1 MTAFVADSVN
11 SFVRRLAVN
20 LVPNGYWF
28 YVAGCI
34 PADKDPLA
42 VDAKFI
48 ERYALTQSKHVRYRR
63 RLAGHASVAYVR
75 FRQEFILLATHG
87 EHVFFEREAGQI
99 HDLRRRPVRFH
110 GYSIGY
116 RNEHASVR
124 IHAQEFAR
132 LRVEVERGAARW
144 TEQRQFEAIER
155 LPYERYAPIRQ
166 QIRSLHRLATRQRQR
181 AGLAQ
186 GDPLEPSS

>member
-1 MTAFVADSVN
+1 MTVFVADSV
-11 SFVRRLAVN
+11 SAFVRRLAVN

-28 YVAGCI
+28 YVTGCI
-34 PADKDPLA
+34 PAGKDAAA
-42 VDAKFI
+42 VDSKLI
-48 ERYALTQSKHVRYRR
+48 ERYDLNQSKHVRYRR
-63 RLAGHASVAYVR
+63 RLTGQASVAYVR
-75 FRQEFILLATHG
+75 FEREFILLATHG
-87 EHVFFEREAGQI
+87 EHIFFEREAGQV

-110 GYSIGY
+110 AYSISY

-132 LRVEVERGAARW
+132 LRVEVERGATRW
-144 TEQRQFEAIER
+144 TEQGQSEAIER

-166 QIRSLHRLATRQRQR
+166 QIRSLHRLATRQRRR

-186 GDPLEPSS
+186 EEPLEPSS